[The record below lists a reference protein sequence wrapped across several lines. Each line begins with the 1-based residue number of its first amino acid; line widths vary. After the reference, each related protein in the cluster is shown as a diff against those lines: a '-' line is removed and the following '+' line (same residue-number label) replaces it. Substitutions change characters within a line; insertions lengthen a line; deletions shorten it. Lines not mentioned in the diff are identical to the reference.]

1 MRYMT
6 EKQFSR
12 ELSEIRLENKQIE
25 LRNRLKAEKNKYKK
39 SMFPK
44 IKTSNKIL
52 IVAVLA
58 VLLFSIACLY
68 IQYETGMEVSSTL
81 ITLWYSFW
89 TVEIVSLAGIKVTKV
104 LKDNKSTSDYSI
116 EEDIDFDVEEFEFL
130 DDSSSVG

>member
-6 EKQFSR
+6 EKQFSS
-12 ELSEIRLENKQIE
+12 ELREIRLENKQIE

-39 SMFPK
+39 SMFSK

-104 LKDNKSTSDYSI
+104 LKDNKPTSDCSI
-116 EEDIDFDVEEFEFL
+116 EEDVDFDVEEFEFF